1 MTLLVRLVILD
12 DRVLPEAGPGFQDL
26 LIREP
31 GPVAGHERRHLVH
44 VPAALSVAVLEKM
57 ADVTIVTDAV
67 ASLHEDWFGVESV
80 KHDRRQLQIAADRTD
95 AIAMAVAM
103 AGEGD
108 VVVIAGSR
116 TPTEFTF
123 GAADAADA
131 DIARE
136 LLYAASRTTLRLV
149 G

>member
-1 MTLLVRLVILD
+1 MGETMSATAGESEAIRG
-12 DRVLPEAGPGFQDL
+12 VL
-26 LIREP
+26 R
-31 GPVAGHERRHLVH
+31 
-44 VPAALSVAVLEKM
+44 KM
-57 ADVTIVTDAV
+57 ADVTIVTDALT
-67 ASLHEDWFGVESV
+67 AIDEAWLAEHSAESS
-80 KHDRRQLQIAADRTD
+80 KDKLQIAADRAE
-95 AIAMAVAM
+95 AIAWAVAM

-123 GAADAADA
+123 GAVETTDA

-136 LLYAASRTTLRLV
+136 LLYAAARPMLRLV